1 MEIRCLPLGDYQANC
16 YVLIDENE
24 KKAAVIDPGIP
35 SDELNEM
42 LLGYELTYI
51 LLTHGHF
58 DHIYGSSVLKSL
70 YPDAKLCIHT
80 ADEICLNNT
89 EYNLAGDFDGYLP
102 ELKADVLLNDA
113 DEIRVSDDITLKVVH
128 TPGHSKG
135 SVCFVDE
142 KNNCMFSG
150 DTLFCRTV
158 GRTDFIGG
166 SFDEMLESIRLLAT
180 FDDDMA
186 VYPGHNRSTV
196 IGIEKV
202 KNRYMRKL

>member
-1 MEIRCLPLGDYQANC
+1 MKIECLQLGDYQANC
-16 YVLIDENE
+16 YVILDENE

-35 SDELNEM
+35 SDELNDI
-42 LLGYELTYI
+42 LIGYDLTYI

-58 DHIYGSSVLKSL
+58 DHIYGSESLKNL
-70 YPDAKLCIHT
+70 YPEAKLCIHSD
-80 ADEICLNNT
+80 DEICLNNT
-89 EYNLAGDFDGYLP
+89 EYNLAGNFEGYLP
-102 ELKADVLLNDA
+102 VLSADMLLNDG
-113 DEIRVSDDITLKVVH
+113 DVIKISDDISLKVIH

-135 SVCFVDE
+135 SVCFADE
-142 KNNCMFSG
+142 KNNCLFSG

-166 SFDEMLESIRLLAT
+166 SFDEMIESIRLLST
-180 FDDDMA
+180 FNEEMV

-196 IGIEKV
+196 IGVEKV